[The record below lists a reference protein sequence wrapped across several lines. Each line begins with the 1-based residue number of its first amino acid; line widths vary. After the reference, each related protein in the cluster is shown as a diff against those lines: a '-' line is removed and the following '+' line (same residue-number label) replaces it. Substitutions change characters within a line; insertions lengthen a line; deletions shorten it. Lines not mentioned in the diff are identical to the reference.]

1 MGGGILKERVM
12 YQERVGDLYGK
23 GKWRGVRIWGGGGG
37 GEDRRMRER
46 ERGG

>member
-23 GKWRGVRIWGGGGG
+23 GKWRGVRIWGGGGA
-37 GEDRRMRER
+37 EDRRMRER